1 MLVTEFTYIL
11 HEYVCI
17 ICVYMYL
24 YKNGYIY

>member
-17 ICVYMYL
+17 SVYMYL